1 MADNYFW
8 ADKKVLVTGGH
19 GFLGSHVID
28 RLSKTECKIIAP
40 RHSEYELTKESEVEK
55 LFMDNPKTD
64 IIIHMAV
71 DGGGIGYLKERPGS
85 SFYNNIM
92 MAVLL
97 QEQSRRNG
105 IEKFVGIGSIC
116 EYPKITPVPF
126 KEEDLWNGYPEET
139 NAPYGLAKKMMLI
152 QSQGYRDQYGF
163 NAIHL
168 MPVNL
173 YGPRDDFD
181 LANSHVLPALIR
193 KIVEAEEKRLPYVE
207 IWGTGN
213 ASREFLYVEDCAE
226 AIVLATERYN
236 GRDPINLGSGL
247 EITIRDLVTKIKMLT
262 GFKGEI
268 KWDTS
273 KPDGQPRRC
282 LDISKAEKE
291 FGFRA
296 KTELDKGLR
305 KTIDWYLENRGK

>member
-1 MADNYFW
+1 MEEDSYFW
-8 ADKKVLVTGGH
+8 KGKNIIVTGGH

-28 RLSKTECKIIAP
+28 RLSQKKCKVIAP
-40 RHSEYELTKESEVEK
+40 RHSKYELTKENEVER
-55 LFMDNPKTD
+55 LFTDNPKTD
-64 IIIHMAV
+64 MVIHMAV
-71 DGGGIGYLKERPGS
+71 DGGGIGYLRERPGS

-92 MAVLL
+92 MVVLL
-97 QEQSRRNG
+97 QEQSRKRG

-116 EYPKITPVPF
+116 EYPKFTPVPF

-139 NAPYGLAKKMMLI
+139 NAPYGLAKKMMLV

-181 LANSHVLPALIR
+181 LKNSHVVPALIR
-193 KIVEAEEKRLPYVE
+193 KMIEAKEKEAQYVE
-207 IWGTGN
+207 IWGTGK
-213 ASREFLYVEDCAE
+213 ASREFLYVEDCAQ
-226 AIVLATERYN
+226 AIILAAEKYN
-236 GRDPINLGSGL
+236 GRDPINIGSGL
-247 EITIRDLVTKIKMLT
+247 EINMRDLVTMIKTLT
-262 GFKGEI
+262 GFEGEI

-282 LDISKAEKE
+282 LDVSKAEKE

-296 KTELDKGLR
+296 RTSLDEGL
-305 KTIDWYLENRGK
+305 KETIDWYLLNRK